1 MALVPETLPSI
12 SSFCVSAT
20 VQSSRKKTTLHN
32 PFWSLFRPTT
42 PISLGHRM
50 YLIKAVFWFEENLVK
65 QLNMYAQLGYRDSQ
79 GLKLGPPG
87 LRAHSPLCLA
97 FPVIRRRRWVL
108 LVRVAL
114 GGFLV
119 ESCAR
124 RGCFLL
130 TFFRLCACSVAVR
143 EEMR

>member
-65 QLNMYAQLGYRDSQ
+65 QLNMYAEYSVWTCLTLGATMVITDDV
-79 GLKLGPPG
+79 
-87 LRAHSPLCLA
+87 LRGERERLNLA
-97 FPVIRRRRWVL
+97 KYKIKM
-108 LVRVAL
+108 
-114 GGFLV
+114 
-119 ESCAR
+119 
-124 RGCFLL
+124 
-130 TFFRLCACSVAVR
+130 AV
-143 EEMR
+143 